1 MLNTKVSIT
10 LLTVGLIKKHSI
22 NQWIFPKY
30 IPKSKSLGANVEIEL
45 DLSNYETKADL
56 KKSNRCW
63 YIGFC

>member
-45 DLSNYETKADL
+45 DLSN
-56 KKSNRCW
+56 
-63 YIGFC
+63 